1 MNAIDKKTIK
11 TKEDVKQLFKKII
24 DDKNAWI
31 ECVRAWRLVSELE
44 KRGIK
49 TAKLG
54 DVLGWVIIND
64 SILCISLMFYGLS
77 LVSY

>member
-1 MNAIDKKTIK
+1 MNTIDKKAIK

-31 ECVRAWRLVSELE
+31 ECVRAGRPVSELE

-49 TAKLG
+49 IAKLG
-54 DVLGWVIIND
+54 DVLG
-64 SILCISLMFYGLS
+64 
-77 LVSY
+77 

>member
-1 MNAIDKKTIK
+1 MNTIDKKTIK

-31 ECVRAWRLVSELE
+31 ECVRAGRPVSELE
-44 KRGIK
+44 ERGIK

-54 DVLGWVIIND
+54 DVLG
-64 SILCISLMFYGLS
+64 
-77 LVSY
+77 

>member
-1 MNAIDKKTIK
+1 MNTIDKKTIK

-31 ECVRAWRLVSELE
+31 ECVREGRSVSELE
-44 KRGIK
+44 QKGIK

-54 DVLGWVIIND
+54 DVLG
-64 SILCISLMFYGLS
+64 
-77 LVSY
+77 